1 VLFRSLTVPGFDAKR
16 ADVAGFVAFAIAEAK
31 REVPDAQLVRI
42 DVDGVYPDGHADLT
56 LPSFAY
62 KYGSI
67 DVRFFSPSHTKG
79 DPKLPRGAT
88 QELKCMFRVIG
99 DPDSIEIRDLSSDCK
114 ELVVHPP
121 KCSPSAIW
129 KKMLAKR
136 PDLGTNAIASLG
148 YRANIVSKAIQWFFD
163 IRSENVSQT
172 FSDDC

>member
-1 VLFRSLTVPGFDAKR
+1 
-16 ADVAGFVAFAIAEAK
+16 
-31 REVPDAQLVRI
+31 
-42 DVDGVYPDGHADLT
+42 
-56 LPSFAY
+56 
-62 KYGSI
+62 
-67 DVRFFSPSHTKG
+67 
-79 DPKLPRGAT
+79 
-88 QELKCMFRVIG
+88 MFRVIG